1 MPNWIFVVVTM
12 FVDEEQTSGLQM
24 LKSTLVFLSVL
35 NTLINPWLYSQLNE
49 PLKKNLKSCNEKL
62 CGQISSLYCCGNDS
76 KIGLQDEQEQQN
88 QVEPEEPRVV
98 QQQPNEVAVFTLAN
112 KQVHVDVVTLSS
124 SKNKTRQTYLE

>member
-1 MPNWIFVVVTM
+1 
-12 FVDEEQTSGLQM
+12 
-24 LKSTLVFLSVL
+24 
-35 NTLINPWLYSQLNE
+35 
-49 PLKKNLKSCNEKL
+49 
-62 CGQISSLYCCGNDS
+62 LYCCGNDS

-98 QQQPNEVAVFTLAN
+98 QQQPNEVAIFTLAN